1 MKIIMNAFKF
11 SIKLISLFVVAIGA
25 FYLLID
31 NKPMPVKSV
40 TEVNLPVVPYTV
52 AKTTKVSIPIFS
64 RGKVS
69 PAHVRHITSEVP
81 GLVTFV
87 SDNLIKGGLV
97 QKDELLIQL
106 DQQPFILDIAKKQSS
121 LDQAKLEFYKTKA
134 KARVAKKGA
143 GKNASDYARHVPQLR
158 YANSQVD
165 AASAALNYVKKQ
177 LEKTSIKAPIT
188 GKIIMANIHAGEYLK
203 TTQELAKIYGTQT
216 VEVRLPLNDHQLSL
230 LGLQYNKES
239 AEELAELPSVIIKNF
254 EDGSIAWHGTITRT
268 EGERDKNQLIYVI
281 ATVNNSDTQNAE
293 TRPLLPGSFIEAT
306 ITSNLQTK
314 LYILPRE
321 SLQAEDNIWKINK
334 YDRLSR
340 QPVDVIY
347 RGKDKIYVNSGL
359 NLGELIVTGS
369 FNNLVD
375 GLLVK
380 PKANKRL
387 GVQKELTV
395 SSIGE
400 AL

>member
-1 MKIIMNAFKF
+1 MNAFKF
-11 SIKLISLFVVAIGA
+11 SIKLISLFVLAISTL
-25 FYLLID
+25 YLLID
-31 NKPMPVKSV
+31 NKPIPVKSV
-40 TEVNLPVVPYTV
+40 TEVNLPVIPYTV

-81 GLVTFV
+81 GLVTYV
-87 SDNLIKGGLV
+87 SNNLIKGGLV

-143 GKNASDYARHVPQLR
+143 GKNASDYARYVPQLR
-158 YANSQVD
+158 YANSLVN
-165 AASAALNYVKKQ
+165 AASVALIYVKKQ

-188 GKIIMANIHAGEYLK
+188 GKIIMANIHTGEYLK
-203 TTQELAKIYGTQT
+203 TTQELAKIYGTQI

-230 LGLQYNKES
+230 LGLQYTKES
-239 AEELAELPSVIIKNF
+239 AEELSERPSVVINNF
-254 EDGSIAWHGTITRT
+254 QDVSIAWHGTITRT

-281 ATVNNSDTQNAE
+281 ATVNNTDTQNAE

-306 ITSNLQTK
+306 ITSNLQTEM
-314 LYILPRE
+314 YVLPRK

-340 QPVDVIY
+340 QLVDVIY

-359 NLGELIVTGS
+359 MLGERIVTGS
-369 FNNLVD
+369 FSNLVD
-375 GLLVK
+375 GLLVE
-380 PKANKRL
+380 PKANNRL
-387 GVQKELTV
+387 RVKKELTV
-395 SSIGE
+395 SLIGE
-400 AL
+400 VF